1 MTLTP
6 TQPALKPRTPELA
19 VTPDQQVMRAWMA
32 RYRFKSYLYVTE
44 VLGDT
49 PEPWQADILKQYDA
63 KSNADQYSIRIS
75 IASGHGVGKSRL
87 LAWLISHHAITR
99 YPQKTAVTAPSAPQ
113 LWDALWPELLTVI
126 NRLPIIEGRIKLA
139 DLFEIKAERIEL
151 KEDKAGS
158 FISAKTAR
166 QDQTEALQGV
176 HSEYVLLVG
185 DEASGIPDGVFDAAG
200 GSMSGRRVAM
210 VLTGNP
216 LRGQGYFYDTH
227 HRLKERWITKQV
239 SVFESKY
246 ASPDFA
252 ADMEARYGKDSN
264 QYRTRVLG
272 QFPTTDDDVVIPHE
286 LVIAAVGRDIVAP
299 NNATVVWGLDVAFQ
313 GSNRT
318 ALAKRRATVLLE
330 PPKAWGGLDDA
341 QVAGRVKQE
350 WDITPKDERPADIN
364 VDVIGYGAAVV
375 TRLRDL
381 GLPAR
386 GINVSESP
394 SLKTSQYRNLRAELW
409 FRGREF
415 FAKRDCSL
423 PLLDPEHRMED
434 LIEELTTPTFKPQ
447 AISGKIL
454 IEEKKGRRSP
464 DLADAFLLT
473 LASESITLQG
483 HNAHRDWN
491 KPLSNPIPGLP

>member
-6 TQPALKPRTPELA
+6 SQPTLRPLA
-19 VTPDQQVMRAWMA
+19 PQMQITPDQQVLRDWMA
-32 RYRFKSYLYVTE
+32 RYRFSAYRYVTE

-49 PEPWQADILKQYDA
+49 PEPWQADVLREYDRQ
-63 KSNADQYSIRIS
+63 SNPDQYAIRIS

-113 LWDALWPELLTVI
+113 LWDALWPELLSVI
-126 NRLPIIEGRIKLA
+126 ARLPVIEGRVKLA

-151 KEDKAGS
+151 REDKAGS

-176 HSEYVLLVG
+176 HSYYVLLVG

-200 GSMSGRRVAM
+200 GSMAGRRVAM
-210 VLTGNP
+210 ILTGNP

-227 HRLKERWITKQV
+227 HRLKDRWFTKKV

-246 ASPDFA
+246 SSPEFA
-252 ADMEARYGKDSN
+252 ADMEARYSKDSN
-264 QYRTRVLG
+264 QYRTRVMG
-272 QFPTTDDDVVIPHE
+272 EFPTTDDDVVIPHE
-286 LVIAAVGRDIVAP
+286 LIIAAIGRDVVAP
-299 NNATVVWGLDVAFQ
+299 KTAGVVWGLDVAFQ

-350 WDITPKDERPADIN
+350 WDITPKDDRPTDIN

-394 SLKTSQYRNLRAELW
+394 SLKTSGYRNLRAELW
-409 FRGREF
+409 FKGREF
-415 FAKRDCSL
+415 FAKRDCAL
-423 PLLDPEHRMED
+423 PGFDPEHRMED
-434 LIEELTTPTFKPQ
+434 LVEELTTPTFKPQ
-447 AISGKIL
+447 PISGKIL

-473 LASESITLQG
+473 LASESIALQG
-483 HNAHRDWN
+483 HDNYRNWN
-491 KPLSNPIPGLP
+491 KPLSNPIKGLP